1 MSESIFGRIVLGISH
16 RPIDRA
22 IMRFA
27 ADFADL
33 LDIDLLGLL
42 VHDAPLLETAGL
54 PFVREFR
61 SVEGKWSQLE
71 PERLASEAEFA
82 AVQNR
87 RQLFETMRDSKARLS
102 FASFTGD
109 ETSALS
115 EVVRKDDIVLIPE
128 LYLAQTAL
136 MHAENK
142 AETAL
147 RTRGSVLIVP
157 RKVTPQRGPILS
169 IARDPH
175 ERGLVVAASIAS
187 AAKTNLLVV
196 DVGEENLTVE
206 DVVEQGR
213 SEALS
218 ISTVR
223 ASRSCIEAGAIPALD
238 FSGSRERLIVTTR
251 GVLDD
256 TLAATTALKRA
267 VPVLVA
273 NSA

>member
-1 MSESIFGRIVLGISH
+1 MSESIFSRIVLGISH
-16 RPIDRA
+16 TPIDRA

-42 VHDAPLLETAGL
+42 VHDTPSLESAGL

-71 PERLASEAEFA
+71 PERLARDADLA
-82 AVQNR
+82 TGQNR
-87 RQLFETMRDSKARLS
+87 RQLSETARGSKARLS
-102 FASFTGD
+102 FTSFAGD

-115 EVVRKDDIVLIPE
+115 EVVRKGDIVLIPE
-128 LYLAQTAL
+128 HRLAQTVL
-136 MHAENK
+136 THAANQTE
-142 AETAL
+142 AAL
-147 RTRGSVLIVP
+147 RTQASVLIVP
-157 RKVTPQRGPILS
+157 RRVRPQRGPIMT

-175 ERGLVVAASIAS
+175 ERGLVVAVSIAS

-196 DVGEENLTVE
+196 DVGEENLTRA
-206 DVVEQGR
+206 DVVEQGS

-238 FSGSRERLIVTTR
+238 FSGPRERLIVTTR

-267 VPVLVA
+267 VPVLIA
-273 NSA
+273 NSP